1 MLLTG
6 PVGAGK
12 TAVAKEVV
20 AAAAEL
26 GIGVAAIDLDW
37 LGWSTGAAVGVDGLI
52 ARNLA
57 AVASN
62 YAAAGI
68 QRIVLAR
75 ARVSPQGLVSM
86 VQALP
91 GWELTIFNLHASR
104 STLEARI
111 RNRDSGSELDEHLAE
126 LDDMAGRNE
135 SAPASRTVDN
145 DMRSLREVAVD
156 VMRLSGWIG

>member
-20 AAAAEL
+20 AAAAER
-26 GIGVAAIDLDW
+26 GISIAAIDLDW
-37 LGWSTGAAVGVDGLI
+37 LGWSTGGAVSVDELI

-57 AVASN
+57 DVASN
-62 YAAAGI
+62 YAAADI

-75 ARVSPQGLVSM
+75 ALVSTEGLAS
-86 VQALP
+86 VVKALP
-91 GWELTIFNLHASR
+91 AWELTTLTLHASR

-111 RNRDSGSELDEHLAE
+111 RLRDSGSELDEHLAE
-126 LDDMAGRNE
+126 IEAMAGE
-135 SAPASRTVDN
+135 APPGYPIAVAKSPSRQ
-145 DMRSLREVAVD
+145 S
-156 VMRLSGWIG
+156 